1 MLSFLVI
8 HARHSRRPSRS
19 RVNFASSFATFNR
32 PVPILSG
39 RSWPSLPMFPF
50 QLSTVDCQPPVTF
63 HGSRKDSNPFLSPSC
78 ALFCT
83 HQNSSC
89 LFSCGCA
96 LFAKNHPGWGM
107 ATSVN
112 SAFSVASA
120 LIPIPCFSRGHG
132 TRITHYRPA
141 WQLATRHSPLHQK
154 GAALLTDR
162 LLVRGGSPHG
172 VVPVR

>member
-1 MLSFLVI
+1 MQHLQKTRGRGPDSRP
-8 HARHSRRPSRS
+8 RHSSYPVSHGPELATRPGCIFQ
-19 RVNFASSFATFNR
+19 V
-32 PVPILSG
+32 
-39 RSWPSLPMFPF
+39 PF
-50 QLSTVDCQPPVTF
+50 QFSTVDCQPPVTS

-83 HQNSSC
+83 HQNSSY

-120 LIPIPCFSRGHG
+120 LIPIPCFYEVTEHG
-132 TRITHYRPA
+132 LRITGLPGNSP
-141 WQLATRHSPLHQK
+141 LVTRHCIRKEP
-154 GAALLTDR
+154 R
-162 LLVRGGSPHG
+162 C
-172 VVPVR
+172 